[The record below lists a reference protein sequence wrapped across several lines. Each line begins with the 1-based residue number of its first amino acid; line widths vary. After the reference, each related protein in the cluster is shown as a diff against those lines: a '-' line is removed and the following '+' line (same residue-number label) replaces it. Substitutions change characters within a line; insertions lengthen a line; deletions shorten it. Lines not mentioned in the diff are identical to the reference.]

1 VPLFAVHYHAS
12 RVEGHAGHISADANR
27 FVGSPFSVHVL
38 PDFTILH
45 ELCMPIVHSRDERS
59 RLLRSAFERSLSVY
73 SPPPRGFRSFEL
85 AFVSDRSSLT
95 RHVIKKLSQERYL
108 CAMEGWYQGREGD
121 SKERGM
127 RRRIEEGAPGTKI
140 RFDIRLGPLFKIM
153 KHN

>member
-1 VPLFAVHYHAS
+1 MHQVAS
-12 RVEGHAGHISADANR
+12 RGPVGNAGHILADTNR
-27 FVGSPFSVHVL
+27 FVGSPFSARIL

-73 SPPPRGFRSFEL
+73 SPPRRGFRVRTLRSFQRSKQPHPL
-85 AFVSDRSSLT
+85 SLHARQSSLSA
-95 RHVIKKLSQERYL
+95 RKQISLRWK
-108 CAMEGWYQGREGD
+108 GWRGGD
-121 SKERGM
+121 SKERSM
-127 RRRIEEGAPGTKI
+127 RRREGAPGTKI